1 MALYQVKS
9 NFDVCYYMYYGYDWV
24 ENMTVSLVE
33 KGRSFSVVTYGET
46 ERRGALDAVF
56 VSCNFESAT
65 EASGHVRSIP

>member
-1 MALYQVKS
+1 MA
-9 NFDVCYYMYYGYDWV
+9 DWV

-46 ERRGALDAVF
+46 ERCGAPDAMF
-56 VSCNFESAT
+56 VSCNFESAM